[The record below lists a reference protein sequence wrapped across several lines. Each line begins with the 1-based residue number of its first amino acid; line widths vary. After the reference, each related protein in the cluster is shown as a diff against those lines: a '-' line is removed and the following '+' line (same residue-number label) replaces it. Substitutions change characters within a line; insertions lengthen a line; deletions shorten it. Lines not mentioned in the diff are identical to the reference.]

1 MKKGKKI
8 VLALLTLCFMVSMF
22 FVAACAVDPP
32 NEKPNGDYTFEN
44 TEEPLAETDADV
56 TLDGSFDESFY
67 AADKTHWYDWA
78 QEMTA
83 GHTIR
88 VRMAVHFGEK
98 GTYFAVDVDDAQVN
112 FNTAN
117 RVNYNSSIE
126 LMFAA
131 GRETNAVG
139 KAYRYTFSAGG
150 QTKWDI
156 YSLNDYAEYGA
167 PYGHAPRS
175 AIVLKGGEIGAGCTG
190 YKAEIFIP
198 NEAIALTVSPEN
210 MSVFLCANAS
220 YSSEA
225 GAQLRQWKGFNID
238 QTAGEGWDRPDTWF
252 QFDDTG
258 LIANKVTVTA
268 NGGGEAV
275 YDYDYTLNGMANG
288 ITITPEAGYR
298 VASFKQDG
306 KEASAKLVTDE
317 NGVSRYEFTGAG
329 RDTAF
334 EVTFEA
340 VSSEVYTVSGTFS
353 VGEFT
358 GAPTQEELIAD
369 IESISLQ
376 TATVSYE
383 ATLDGNSYTVSA
395 PAGSY
400 TLKVLSA
407 RGYTLVSEQITL
419 GENVEKD
426 IVLDENAWLGRYF
439 VSLNDFAVTENAAYD
454 SVMNEGIDAKT
465 FTFGGRIA
473 VPFDEGTIVPE
484 VRFNY
489 DGDRYVRLQLMNW
502 EGSYCVKL
510 VVSECANVQADLNSS
525 NNKLA
530 YADRLRENGGYVI
543 LTIDAASGKISVYLD
558 DGDGFD
564 NVLEQTAAWLKEGV
578 LQDVQVR
585 KTDDNQSRTVL
596 FENGVL
602 YTNCTDTGAFAGNL
616 DAQMNLDT
624 AEVCDGVEV
633 SVSPAKVGQQATL
646 TVTAE
651 DEVGVTVTVNGEE
664 IAASAENTY
673 TFTAYFYNDI
683 KVVAYAP
690 AAFTATVTVPSGM
703 EAIAKVEARPLS
715 GGAAVELTL
724 SDGAYS
730 AQLIGE
736 YEVWAVSESGF
747 ARLLGEIAVRGEAVS
762 KAYTLTEDTW
772 TGGIVTAGGTLTT
785 GMSSMGSVW
794 EFGETAIET
803 GTFAAALTVEIDAWP
818 ASGSIE
824 IGTRL
829 FFNNSENTFLRLDFH
844 YESAGTMYIGITNKS
859 ANWASLNNMQD
870 KFPAVF
876 EYMMTEKKIHMIIA
890 VDGTSWS
897 LYLWNGLEYQK
908 ITDTNVNSGVNET
921 FNSVSWLA
929 GAQLTAVQAKK
940 NTETSVVTA
949 YGCKLA
955 TGENVSDLIA
965 SCPTAAAE
973 LTVSASKEV
982 AAYPDVAKLTVKL
995 NGAEKELTDGKI
1007 MLARG
1012 TYEIWAYY
1020 ASGTGRMLGTVTM
1033 NGEAQTKEFTLTA
1046 ENWGTLQGKEI
1057 LDANTASTDSQLTLQ
1072 PFRQEKGLNNFEL
1085 VLDYEIC
1092 QWENSTGT
1100 VGEPT
1105 TLGTGTFTA
1114 VMLVDFGTGQ
1124 SGAAA
1129 DLGKHLR
1136 VNLYKANDTWAALQ
1150 VTLNNATGSPGQKQA
1165 EITGAAIEAMNSAT
1179 GFEVRI
1185 TVLNGK
1191 ATVTVTFNDVART
1204 SVAVSDYDLAA
1215 LGEDTLLNFVG
1226 VRRSGGSADMVLVT
1240 NSTIVALAAEQTTA

>member
-8 VLALLTLCFMVSMF
+8 VLALLTLCFTVCML
-22 FVAACAVDPP
+22 FVAACAADPP
-32 NEKPNGDYTFEN
+32 NEKPGGDYTFEN

-78 QEMTA
+78 QEMTS

-112 FNTAN
+112 FNAAN

-126 LMFAA
+126 LLFAA
-131 GRETNAVG
+131 GHETNAVG

-167 PYGHAPRS
+167 PYGYAPRS
-175 AIVLKGGEIGAGCTG
+175 AIVLKGGEIGEGCTG

-198 NEAIALTVSPEN
+198 NEAIALTATPEN

-258 LIANKVTVTA
+258 LIANKVTITA

-306 KEASAKLVTDE
+306 KKASAKLVTDE

-334 EVTFEA
+334 EVTFET
-340 VSSEVYTVSGTFS
+340 VSSEVYTVSGTFG
-353 VGEFT
+353 VGAFAS
-358 GAPTQEELIAD
+358 APTQEELIAD

-383 ATLDGNSYTVSA
+383 AKLDGDSYTVSA

-419 GENVEKD
+419 GGNVEKD

-484 VRFNY
+484 VSFNY

-502 EGSYCVKL
+502 SNAYCAKL
-510 VVSECANVQADLNSS
+510 IVSSCEDTQADLRSGTGM
-525 NNKLA
+525 LA

-564 NVLEQTAAWLKEGV
+564 CVLEQTAAWLAEGV

-585 KTDDNQSRTVL
+585 KTDDTLSRTVS

-602 YTNCTDTGAFAGNL
+602 YTNCTDTGVFAGNL

-624 AEVCDGVEV
+624 AEVCDGVKV

-724 SDGAYS
+724 SEGKYN

-762 KAYTLTEDTW
+762 EEYILTEDTW
-772 TGGIVTAGGTLTT
+772 TGGIVEAGAQVTADG
-785 GMSSMGSVW
+785 SWRSVW
-794 EFGETAIET
+794 EDETAEVK
-803 GTFAAALTVEIDAWP
+803 GTFAVAVALNVANLTKEASAETSAWLAFGSNSLRID
-818 ASGSIE
+818 
-824 IGTRL
+824 
-829 FFNNSENTFLRLDFH
+829 FQFNKDGNALRL
-844 YESAGTMYIGITNKS
+844 GINNGDGWT
-859 ANWASLNNMQD
+859 SLNNVQD
-870 KFPAVF
+870 KFPAV
-876 EYMMTEKKIHMIIA
+876 YSSLMATGQIHVIFSVA
-890 VDGTSWS
+890 DDGWVV
-897 LYLWNGLEYQK
+897 YLWNGLAYEQM
-908 ITDTNVNSGVNET
+908 TWDNVAGKFDNVT
-921 FNSVSWLA
+921 WLR
-929 GAQLTAVQAKK
+929 GACLTAVQVK
-940 NTETSVVTA
+940 NSNVDVITVTA
-949 YGCKLA
+949 DGCKLA
-955 TGENVSDLIA
+955 TGGNVGDLIA
-965 SCPTAAAE
+965 SYPTAAAQ
-973 LTVSASKEV
+973 LTVTASKEV
-982 AAYPDVAKLTVKL
+982 AAYPDVAKLTVKI

-1007 MLARG
+1007 TLARG

-1020 ASGTGRMLGTVTM
+1020 ASGTGRLIDTVTM

-1057 LDANTASTDSQLTLQ
+1057 LDAAVSSGYGNEQKIFEQSQTGAL
-1072 PFRQEKGLNNFEL
+1072 ENFEL
-1085 VLDYEIC
+1085 NIDVDLNTWNGSAKGEA
-1092 QWENSTGT
+1092 TTMGT
-1100 VGEPT
+1100 
-1105 TLGTGTFTA
+1105 TFTG
-1114 VMLVDFGTGQ
+1114 VVIVDFGNN
-1124 SGAAA
+1124 
-1129 DLGKHLR
+1129 KHLR
-1136 VNLYKANDTWAALQ
+1136 VNLYKADDTWAALQ
-1150 VTLNNATGSPGQKQA
+1150 VQLRDGNGGAQYQQEKA
-1165 EITGAAIEAMNSAT
+1165 ITSANGISELGSAT
-1179 GFEVRI
+1179 SFSIKI
-1185 TVLNGK
+1185 TVQGGK
-1191 ATVTVTFNDVART
+1191 ATVSVSFGERTVT
-1204 SVAVSDYDLAA
+1204 VSDYDLTSFLGDNAA
-1215 LGEDTLLNFVG
+1215 LNYVG
-1226 VRRSGGSADMVLVT
+1226 VRKSGSSADLVIT
-1240 NSTIVALAAEQTTA
+1240 VNSTIVALAAEQTTA

>member
-8 VLALLTLCFMVSMF
+8 ILALLTLCFTVCML
-22 FVAACAVDPP
+22 FVAACAADPP
-32 NEKPNGDYTFEN
+32 NEKPGGDYTFEN

-78 QEMTA
+78 QEMTS

-112 FNTAN
+112 FNAAN

-131 GRETNAVG
+131 GHETNAVG

-167 PYGHAPRS
+167 PYGYAPRS
-175 AIVLKGGEIGAGCTG
+175 AIVLKGGEIGEGCTG

-198 NEAIALTVSPEN
+198 NEAIALTATPEN

-258 LIANKVTVTA
+258 LIANKVTITA

-275 YDYDYTLNGMANG
+275 YDYDYTLNGMASG
-288 ITITPEAGYR
+288 VTITPDEGYR
-298 VASFKQDG
+298 VLSFRRDG
-306 KEASAKLVTDE
+306 KEVSGRLQTE

-340 VSSEVYTVSGTFS
+340 VSSEVYTVNGTFG
-353 VGEFT
+353 VGAFA

-383 ATLDGNSYTVSA
+383 ATLEGDSYTVSA

-419 GENVEKD
+419 GGNVEKD

-585 KTDDNQSRTVL
+585 KTDDNLSRTVL
-596 FENGVL
+596 FENSVL
-602 YTNCTDTGAFAGNL
+602 YTNCTDTGVFAGNL

-690 AAFTATVTVPSGM
+690 ATFTATVTVPSGM
-703 EAIAKVEARPLS
+703 EEIAKVEARPLS

-762 KAYTLTEDTW
+762 KSYTLTEDTW
-772 TGGIVTAGGTLTT
+772 TGGIVEAGAQVTADG
-785 GMSSMGSVW
+785 SWRSVW
-794 EFGETAIET
+794 EDETAEVK
-803 GTFAAALTVEIDAWP
+803 GTFAVAVALNVANLTKEASVETSAWLAFGSNSLRID
-818 ASGSIE
+818 
-824 IGTRL
+824 
-829 FFNNSENTFLRLDFH
+829 FQFNKDGNALRL
-844 YESAGTMYIGITNKS
+844 GINNGDGWT
-859 ANWASLNNMQD
+859 SLNNVQD
-870 KFPAVF
+870 KFPAV
-876 EYMMTEKKIHMIIA
+876 YSSLMATGQIHVIFSVA
-890 VDGTSWS
+890 DDGWVV
-897 LYLWNGLEYQK
+897 YLWNGLAYEQM
-908 ITDTNVNSGVNET
+908 TWDNVAGKFDNVT
-921 FNSVSWLA
+921 WLR
-929 GAQLTAVQAKK
+929 GACLTAVQVK
-940 NTETSVVTA
+940 NSNVDVITVTA
-949 YGCKLA
+949 DGCKLA
-955 TGENVSDLIA
+955 TGGNVGDLIA
-965 SCPTAAAE
+965 SYPTAAAQ
-973 LTVSASKEV
+973 LTVTVSKEV
-982 AAYPDVAKLTVKL
+982 AAYPDVAKLTVKI

-1007 MLARG
+1007 TLARG

-1020 ASGTGRMLGTVTM
+1020 ASGTGRLIDTVTM

-1057 LDANTASTDSQLTLQ
+1057 LDAAVSSGYGNEQKIFEQSQTGAL
-1072 PFRQEKGLNNFEL
+1072 ENFEL
-1085 VLDYEIC
+1085 NIDVDLNTWNGSAKGEA
-1092 QWENSTGT
+1092 TTMGT
-1100 VGEPT
+1100 
-1105 TLGTGTFTA
+1105 TFTG
-1114 VMLVDFGTGQ
+1114 VVIVDFGNN
-1124 SGAAA
+1124 
-1129 DLGKHLR
+1129 KHLR
-1136 VNLYKANDTWAALQ
+1136 VNLYKADDTWAALQ
-1150 VTLNNATGSPGQKQA
+1150 VQLRDGNGGAQYQQEKA
-1165 EITGAAIEAMNSAT
+1165 ITSANGISELGSAT
-1179 GFEVRI
+1179 SFSIKI
-1185 TVLNGK
+1185 TVQGGK
-1191 ATVTVTFNDVART
+1191 ATVSVSFGERTVT
-1204 SVAVSDYDLAA
+1204 VSDYDLTSFLGDNAA
-1215 LGEDTLLNFVG
+1215 LNYVG
-1226 VRRSGGSADMVLVT
+1226 VRKSGSSADLVIT
-1240 NSTIVALAAEQTTA
+1240 VNSTIVALAAEQTTA

>member
-8 VLALLTLCFMVSMF
+8 VLALLTLCFTVCML
-22 FVAACAVDPP
+22 FVAACAADPP
-32 NEKPNGDYTFEN
+32 NEKPGGDYTFEN

-78 QEMTA
+78 QEMTS

-112 FNTAN
+112 FNAAN

-131 GRETNAVG
+131 GHETNAVG

-167 PYGHAPRS
+167 PYGYAPRS
-175 AIVLKGGEIGAGCTG
+175 AIVLKGGEIGEGCTG

-198 NEAIALTVSPEN
+198 NEAIALTATPEN

-340 VSSEVYTVSGTFS
+340 VSSEVYTVSGTFG
-353 VGEFT
+353 VGAFA

-383 ATLDGNSYTVSA
+383 AALEGDSYTVSA

-502 EGSYCVKL
+502 KGSYCVKL
-510 VVSECANVQADLNSS
+510 VVSECADVQADLNSS

-585 KTDDNQSRTVL
+585 KTDDNLSRTVL
-596 FENGVL
+596 FENSVL
-602 YTNCTDTGAFAGNL
+602 YTNCTDTGVFAGNL

-715 GGAAVELTL
+715 GGTAVELTL

-762 KAYTLTEDTW
+762 KSYTLTEDTW

-794 EFGETAIET
+794 ESGETAIET
-803 GTFAAALTVEIDAWP
+803 GTFAAALTVGIDAWP

-859 ANWASLNNMQD
+859 ANWVSLNNVQD

-908 ITDTNVNSGVNET
+908 ITDTNVTSGVNET
-921 FNSVSWLA
+921 FNNVSWLA

-955 TGENVSDLIA
+955 TGDNVSDLIA
-965 SCPTAAAE
+965 SYPTAAAQ
-973 LTVSASKEV
+973 LTVTVSKEV
-982 AAYPDVAKLTVKL
+982 AAYPDVAKLTVKI
-995 NGAEKELTDGKI
+995 NGAEKELTEGKI
-1007 MLARG
+1007 TLACG
-1012 TYEIWAYY
+1012 TYEVWAYY

-1046 ENWGTLQGKEI
+1046 ENWGALQGKEI
-1057 LDANTASTDSQLTLQ
+1057 LDAAVSSGYGNEQKIFEQSQTGAL
-1072 PFRQEKGLNNFEL
+1072 ENFEL
-1085 VLDYEIC
+1085 NIDVDLNTWNGSAKGEA
-1092 QWENSTGT
+1092 TTMGT
-1100 VGEPT
+1100 
-1105 TLGTGTFTA
+1105 TFTG
-1114 VMLVDFGTGQ
+1114 VVIVDFGNN
-1124 SGAAA
+1124 
-1129 DLGKHLR
+1129 KHLR
-1136 VNLYKANDTWAALQ
+1136 VNLYKADDTWAALQ
-1150 VTLNNATGSPGQKQA
+1150 VQLRDGNGGAQYQQEKA
-1165 EITGAAIEAMNSAT
+1165 ITSANGISELGSAT
-1179 GFEVRI
+1179 SFSIKI
-1185 TVLNGK
+1185 TVQGGK
-1191 ATVTVTFNDVART
+1191 ATVSVSFGERTVT
-1204 SVAVSDYDLAA
+1204 VSDYDLTSFLGDNAA
-1215 LGEDTLLNFVG
+1215 LNYVG
-1226 VRRSGGSADMVLVT
+1226 VRKSGSSADLVIT
-1240 NSTIVALAAEQTTA
+1240 VNSTIVALAAEQATA